1 MQKIIDY
8 LIEKRGYSF
17 KGFRKEF
24 IEDRITSRMKEKK
37 LKKTDLYL
45 KHLYSE
51 KEELD
56 EIIKELTIPV
66 SGFFRNPAIFE
77 IIFQYILPSQIVK
90 KKSKGD
96 RYFRFWSAGCS
107 RGEEPYS
114 LTIILKELFKHEKT
128 DFIIESFAT
137 DIDKKALEFAEKAVY
152 SYDSIKNSRFEW
164 VKNYFEVENNLFR
177 IKSEIKKA
185 VHFSYH
191 DLRNEKNIVPPESI
205 FGYFDM
211 VFCRNVLIYYDK
223 KTQHQ
228 IIANLLKSMSP
239 GGYLVLGETESVLPE
254 YKESI
259 KKKFNFCSIYQ
270 KK

>member
-8 LIEKRGYSF
+8 LKKRRGYSF
-17 KGFRKEF
+17 IGFRKEF
-24 IEDRITSRMKEKK
+24 IKGRIASRMQEKNFCR
-37 LKKTDLYL
+37 TDLYL
-45 KHLYSE
+45 EYLSRDKD
-51 KEELD
+51 EL
-56 EIIKELTIPV
+56 ERLIKELMIPV
-66 SGFFRNPAIFE
+66 SSFFRNPAIFE
-77 IIFQYILPSQIVK
+77 IIFQYILPLQIANK
-90 KKSKGD
+90 KYNRDSH
-96 RYFRFWSAGCS
+96 FRFWSAGCS
-107 RGEEPYS
+107 RGEEAYS
-114 LTIILKELFKHEKT
+114 IAIILKELFKHKNT

-164 VKNYFEVENNLFR
+164 VRQYFEKEKDCFN
-177 IKSEIKKA
+177 IKPDVKKT
-185 VHFSYH
+185 VLFSYH
-191 DLRNEKNIVPPESI
+191 DLRNEKSIVPPESI
-205 FGYFDM
+205 FGHFDL

-254 YKESI
+254 YQESI

>member
-56 EIIKELTIPV
+56 EIIKELSIPV

-96 RYFRFWSAGCS
+96 RYFRF
-107 RGEEPYS
+107 S
-114 LTIILKELFKHEKT
+114 LTCFVFLLLSFENGENGSFSGSSSVSKRILL
-128 DFIIESFAT
+128 
-137 DIDKKALEFAEKAVY
+137 L
-152 SYDSIKNSRFEW
+152 
-164 VKNYFEVENNLFR
+164 
-177 IKSEIKKA
+177 SEPASCI
-185 VHFSYH
+185 S
-191 DLRNEKNIVPPESI
+191 
-205 FGYFDM
+205 
-211 VFCRNVLIYYDK
+211 
-223 KTQHQ
+223 
-228 IIANLLKSMSP
+228 
-239 GGYLVLGETESVLPE
+239 
-254 YKESI
+254 
-259 KKKFNFCSIYQ
+259 
-270 KK
+270 